1 MGESNSVFI
10 SYRREA
16 SAFVAQAVFQDLQA
30 NGIDAFY
37 DIESINSGQFDT
49 IILNQIAARPYFL
62 PILTP
67 GTLDRCVE
75 PDDWVLREIEHA
87 LALKREIVPLYT
99 PDFKMTDLEKFLPDS
114 LGAELK
120 RYNA

>member
-37 DIESINSGQFDT
+37 DIESIHIGHFDT

-67 GTLDRCVE
+67 GTLERCA
-75 PDDWVLREIEHA
+75 DNGDWVLREIAHA
-87 LALKREIVPLYT
+87 VKLKREIVPLRT
-99 PDFKMTDLEKFLPDS
+99 PEFQFTDVERF
-114 LGAELK
+114 
-120 RYNA
+120 